1 MSSPPPIDPYS
12 ALGISKDADLSTI
25 RSAHRKLVLKFHPDR
40 IKDEAERVKGRE
52 EFQKVQQAYE
62 LLSDP
67 AKRSRYDDK
76 VRLAELRK
84 EALGRDLPVRS
95 AAHPTRP
102 SQFSTAREYKD
113 GHYYEERAP
122 KGAAFFDEDDRFQEE
137 PYRSSARRTENF
149 ERKTSGAYTEKRS
162 PGWKAGGIS
171 IDITLKLQK
180 QAALAKEKIKEK
192 ESRAAAAKR
201 KDQDRRRE
209 VSEKHTS
216 RRAHVEEYSSSDSD
230 TATYANV
237 HRKPTMA
244 PLISESAPRRSRSN
258 QPRRKVSQYSDDDD
272 DDWIRD
278 KHQSLHASARDYISK
293 AAPDRPRVMYRQDSS
308 HSYFEP
314 RDDRPSTRRSGSDRE
329 ERHKERDR
337 PQSSGGKGPA
347 YPEVE
352 VPEIRRKMPSMP
364 TATSAPANFK
374 IPEDRREA
382 PQPHRSTTTQAVR
395 DHRKEVPAFSRSQ
408 TMPSSGSTRR
418 SDNAPSR
425 GSNLKHAETQD
436 SGYGS
441 SSPATPDMNG
451 TSPPKYVSATATR
464 YQIVDEAQEFS
475 SGHRTIL
482 VDPDD
487 SHRRTRSPIRVQR
500 PNSLSTSGRRPSRA
514 AAAYTPRS
522 PVEILPARPSI
533 SRHESSRPSVT
544 TRDSHHV
551 PKAKPTLWG
560 EVPSDDHEII
570 YKTRASTEPMAS
582 PRLRGQDG
590 NLSPVSSRRSREA
603 ARDYD
608 PVFIHGSDSRHPGMG
623 HRKASVY

>member
-1 MSSPPPIDPYS
+1 MSSPPPIDPYL

-95 AAHPTRP
+95 AAYPTRP

-113 GHYYEERAP
+113 GHYYEERVP
-122 KGAAFFDEDDRFQEE
+122 KDATSFDEDERYQEE
-137 PYRSSARRTENF
+137 PPRPSARRTENF
-149 ERKTSGAYTEKRS
+149 ERKMSGGYTEKNR
-162 PGWKAGGIS
+162 PGWKTSGGIS
-171 IDITLKLQK
+171 IDIALKMQK
-180 QAALAKEKIKEK
+180 RAAIAKEKVKEK
-192 ESRAAAAKR
+192 EGRAAAEKSR
-201 KDQDRRRE
+201 TQDRRRE
-209 VSEKHTS
+209 ASEKHTS

-230 TATYANV
+230 TVTYANM
-237 HRKPTMA
+237 HRKPTKA
-244 PLISESAPRRSRSN
+244 PPVSAPAPRRSRSN
-258 QPRRKVSQYSDDDD
+258 QPRRKVSQYSDDDA
-272 DDWIRD
+272 DDWSGD
-278 KHQSLHASARDYISK
+278 KHQTWHASASTYISNNV
-293 AAPDRPRVMYRQDSS
+293 PERSRVMHRQELS

-314 RDDRPSTRRSGSDRE
+314 RDERPHARRSGSDRG

-337 PQSSGGKGPA
+337 PQSSGGRVSA
-347 YPEVE
+347 YPVTEL
-352 VPEIRRKMPSMP
+352 PEIRRKMPSMP
-364 TATSAPANFK
+364 TATSAPANLK

-395 DHRKEVPAFSRSQ
+395 DHRKEVPALPRSH
-408 TMPSSGSTRR
+408 TMPSGGSARR

-441 SSPATPDMNG
+441 SSPATPDVNG

-464 YQIVDEAQEFS
+464 YQIVDEAAEF
-475 SGHRTIL
+475 RTVL

-500 PNSLSTSGRRPSRA
+500 PNLPASGRRPSRA
-514 AAAYTPRS
+514 EAAYTPHS
-522 PVEILPARPSI
+522 PIEFLPTRPSI

-551 PKAKPTLWG
+551 SRTKPILYG
-560 EVPSDDHEII
+560 EVPSDDHDIV
-570 YKTRASTEPMAS
+570 YKTRQSSDSVAS

-590 NLSPVSSRRSREA
+590 NHSPVSSRRPRE

-608 PVFIHGSDSRHPGMG
+608 HPLAFNHVSELRHSGLG
-623 HRKASVY
+623 NRKASVH